1 MLQTTFSFGQTAEL
15 TAIRDRLHRRFGAVP
30 DRARLDPVSQF
41 VRAFIGT
48 RTKDAI
54 ALAAFDRLRARFAD
68 WDALANAPVAE
79 IEQVLGDVTFADAKA
94 QNLKMAL
101 EKIRVRAGSLNLDFL
116 DALDVRTAHVWLE
129 QIHGVGRAIA
139 AAVLNRST
147 LRKRSFVLDTN
158 IQRVLE
164 RFGFVKRGASMEAA
178 YETVMAGATKLEA
191 DGLYELNWHL
201 KMLGQKTCI
210 GGRPLCELCPLSDI
224 CGKLEDKRTVRAALK
239 QPSRGAG
246 ISPPI

>member
-15 TAIRDRLHRRFGAVP
+15 AAIRDRLHRRFGTVP
-30 DRARLDPVSQF
+30 NRARLDPVSQF

-48 RTKDAI
+48 RTKDAV
-54 ALAAFDRLRARFAD
+54 AFAAFDRLRERFAD
-68 WDALANAPVAE
+68 WDALADAPVAE
-79 IEQVLGDVTFADAKA
+79 IEQTLGDVTFADTKA
-94 QNLKMAL
+94 ENLKRAL

-116 DALDVRTAHVWLE
+116 EALDVRTAHVWLE

-147 LRKRSFVLDTN
+147 LRKRSFALDTN

-164 RFGFVKRGASMEAA
+164 RFGFVKRGASLESA
-178 YETVMAGATKLEA
+178 YETVMAGAAKLDA
-191 DGLYELNWHL
+191 DELYELNWHM

-224 CGKLEDKRTVRAALK
+224 CGKLEDKRPARAALR
-239 QPSRGAG
+239 QPLHGSG
-246 ISPPI
+246 ISPLI